1 MPLQTNDVQAMLP
14 MSEKMSGMYFPAI
27 WRLKIQKTCI
37 WCLPWVYL
45 TKTVNYA
52 HSKEIEYLEK
62 NGCRQKCLDKSL
74 PYNHILCVP
83 ASKQSGEFNFFD
95 LSLPK
100 KVDICFSIFEILSPS
115 LSLSLSL
122 SLCAN
127 FQVKQIAW
135 TFSDQISPK
144 IDLGLEIRKTNVGI
158 RIIILEILCQFSG
171 KRNNFDF
178 FFFFL

>member
-27 WRLKIQKTCI
+27 WWLKIQKTCI

-83 ASKQSGEFNFFD
+83 ASKQRGEFNFFD

-122 SLCAN
+122 SLC
-127 FQVKQIAW
+127 Q
-135 TFSDQISPK
+135 FSS
-144 IDLGLEIRKTNVGI
+144 KTN
-158 RIIILEILCQFSG
+158 S
-171 KRNNFDF
+171 FDF
-178 FFFFL
+178 FRSNFPKNRFRIGNPKN